1 MSAKNQLLFLTNIVN
16 PYQLDLFE
24 DLANYYD
31 LSVIYF
37 AKIEKDRSWDL
48 SEKSNRYKSLIL
60 NSGLL
65 NAVIQKISHDLYFQ
79 LSLIPYLWR
88 FSGSRVIISG
98 SYYSPNT
105 WLAIFIIK
113 CRGRRVYWMGDQIN
127 PRSSPTK
134 KVLKRF
140 FLWPI
145 FSLFDGLLAVGDVA
159 IESYRN
165 YGYAGPIISVIH
177 SVSAHRFQGFF
188 KKSNEVLR
196 VVMPGSLIHRKGV
209 DIGLKA
215 FESAL
220 KVVKKRCELRVIGD
234 GPLMPTFMRAYQ
246 KHQHINFL
254 GFKSPNELDQE
265 LMSADVFLFCTRYD
279 SWGVV
284 VNEAICAGLP
294 VIVSNQCGSS
304 ELVTREGGYVCE
316 SEDIGEFTKALIN
329 LIDNPTLRK
338 LMSDHH
344 LELRNQL
351 TSNVMAKKIYEFI
364 N

>member
-1 MSAKNQLLFLTNIVN
+1 MSTKHQLLFLTNIVN

-24 DLANYYD
+24 DLASYYD

-37 AKIEKDRSWDL
+37 AKIEKDRSWNL

-60 NSGLL
+60 NSSFL
-65 NAVIQKISHDLYFQ
+65 NKCMQKISHDLYFQ
-79 LSLIPYLWR
+79 LSLIPYLLH

-98 SYYSPNT
+98 NYYSPNT
-105 WLAIFIIK
+105 WLAIFIMKFRHIK
-113 CRGRRVYWMGDQIN
+113 VYWMGDQIK
-127 PRSSPTK
+127 PKASPMK
-134 KVLKRF
+134 KVFKRF

-145 FSLFDGLLAVGDVA
+145 FYLFDGLLAVGDVA
-159 IESYRN
+159 MKSYRD
-165 YGYAGPIISVIH
+165 YGYSGPIVSIMHSIS
-177 SVSAHRFQGFF
+177 AERFQGNF

-196 VVMPGSLIHRKGV
+196 VVMPGSLIYRKGV

-215 FESAL
+215 FENAL

-234 GPLMPTFMRAYQ
+234 GPLMPTFMQAYQ
-246 KHQHINFL
+246 EHPHINFL
-254 GFKSPNELDQE
+254 GFKSPNELDYE
-265 LMSADVFLFCTRYD
+265 LMSADIFLFCTRYD

-284 VNEAICAGLP
+284 VNEAISAGLP

-304 ELVTREGGYVCE
+304 ELVFAGGGFVCK
-316 SEDIGEFTKALIN
+316 SEDVGEFTKALVI
-329 LIDNPTLRK
+329 LIDNPALRQ
-338 LMSDHH
+338 LMSEHH
-344 LELRNQL
+344 LKLRDRY